1 MQDMIAHCRWYRLDC
16 FLMIRSFFGISYG
29 SCYSSL
35 IPLVNIYF
43 VVLVLH
49 FGICSSFNSHYVM
62 KWIINWMTFKK
73 CIMITNF
80 KKFKV
85 SLKLWYTVSWSQL
98 LFWESAC
105 FCISIVR
112 KRGLLAEQCAQDV
125 IFTLKCIHRFQWLL
139 KSFLS
144 SQIYSMSLTKTNL
157 E

>member
-1 MQDMIAHCRWYRLDC
+1 MLTRLTVSISYFAIMQAMVAHCRRYGLDC
-16 FLMIRSFFGISYG
+16 FLMIRSFFAFSYG

-35 IPLVNIYF
+35 IPLVNIHF

-80 KKFKV
+80 KKFRV
-85 SLKLWYTVSWSQL
+85 SLKLWCTVSWSQL

-105 FCISIVR
+105 FCISNVW
-112 KRGLLAEQCAQDV
+112 KRGLLAKQYAQNV
-125 IFTLKCIHRFQWLL
+125 IFTLKCIHRF
-139 KSFLS
+139 
-144 SQIYSMSLTKTNL
+144 
-157 E
+157 